1 MYEFKREVGDI
12 RASQQLAQ
20 KIEKKKKKKKRIFS
34 GVLFGWVSA
43 SIHPSI
49 LLVGLFIT

>member
-20 KIEKKKKKKKRIFS
+20 KIEKKKKKDVFQ
-34 GVLFGWVSA
+34 GVLFG
-43 SIHPSI
+43 
-49 LLVGLFIT
+49 

>member
-20 KIEKKKKKKKRIFS
+20 KIEKKKKGCFS
-34 GVLFGWVSA
+34 GVLFG
-43 SIHPSI
+43 
-49 LLVGLFIT
+49 